1 MAEDKIVKQELW
13 VAWTHDALGAYTEPE
28 DIENGEDLV
37 DDMADAACGYAD
49 AMLEEYTRR
58 FSGDATSGTS
68 RRRRSK
74 KKKGRPDLDPDDDDD

>member
-1 MAEDKIVKQELW
+1 MAEDKIKQELW

-58 FSGDATSGTS
+58 FSGGATNGTS

-74 KKKGRPDLDPDDDDD
+74 KKKKPELDPDDDDDDD